1 MPRKI
6 PAKKEYRKIWKSVK
20 KCRNYWSVKKLYNE
34 QSVFRELTGIHPPP
48 AFSYIMK
55 IRVERAG
62 LILYGESCLF
72 YYTA

>member
-1 MPRKI
+1 MNSLFLENLLESTP
-6 PAKKEYRKIWKSVK
+6 
-20 KCRNYWSVKKLYNE
+20 
-34 QSVFRELTGIHPPP
+34 PPP

-55 IRVERAG
+55 RRVERAG